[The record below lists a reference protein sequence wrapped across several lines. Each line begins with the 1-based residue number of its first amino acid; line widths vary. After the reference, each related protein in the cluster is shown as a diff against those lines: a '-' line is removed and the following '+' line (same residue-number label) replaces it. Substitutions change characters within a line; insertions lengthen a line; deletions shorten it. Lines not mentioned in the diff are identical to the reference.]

1 MKLFQAIAPLAAIVL
16 TVTVQH
22 PARAR
27 DEAQIKRDCTADA
40 LTYCYAA
47 IPFGRRSIIKCMVKN
62 RKNLSQ
68 QCLQHIHD

>member
-1 MKLFQAIAPLAAIVL
+1 MKLVQAIALLAAIVL

-27 DEAQIKRDCTADA
+27 DEAKIKRDCTADA
-40 LTYCYAA
+40 LTYCATA

-62 RKNLSQ
+62 RHSLSP